1 MHAVV
6 VTGGKQY
13 RVTAGDKINVEKL
26 VGNTGDIVKIDQ
38 VLTLSGEGANEIG
51 TPTVANAVVEAQ
63 IIAQFKGD
71 KVIVF
76 KKKRRHNYRRKN
88 GHRQLHTALHI
99 TAITLGGK
107 SLAKAEALTVRDN
120 AQLLNKKPVKA
131 ANTTAPKA
139 KAAANTTEKKKA
151 AAKNPAAK
159 KTAKA
164 TKAANA

>member
-6 VTGGKQY
+6 ITGGKQY
-13 RVTAGDKINVEKL
+13 RVTTGDKINVEKL
-26 VGNTGDIVKIDQ
+26 AGNTGDVVKIDQ
-38 VLTLSGEGANEIG
+38 VLTLSGDGANEVG
-51 TPTVANAVVEAQ
+51 APLVAGAVVEAQ

-71 KVIVF
+71 KVIIF

-99 TAITLGGK
+99 ISITLGGK
-107 SLAKAEALTVRDN
+107 QLAKAEPVAVRDS

-139 KAAANTTEKKKA
+139 
-151 AAKNPAAK
+151 AK
-159 KTAKA
+159 KTAKE
-164 TKAANA
+164 